1 VFGFDLR
8 EKLDLRR
15 LCSAVLTA
23 KKRHDEPNVTLR
35 RILSK
40 TLTGDYN
47 SSADAADQANDGKP
61 RRQDCEHVRGH
72 HDAADGASPV
82 PPSI

>member
-1 VFGFDLR
+1 MFGFDLR

-23 KKRHDEPNVTLR
+23 RKRHDEPSVTLR
-35 RILSK
+35 RIL
-40 TLTGDYN
+40 LTALLSDHEHC
-47 SSADAADQANDGKP
+47 ADAANRSDDYKP

-72 HDAADGASPV
+72 HDAADGASPL